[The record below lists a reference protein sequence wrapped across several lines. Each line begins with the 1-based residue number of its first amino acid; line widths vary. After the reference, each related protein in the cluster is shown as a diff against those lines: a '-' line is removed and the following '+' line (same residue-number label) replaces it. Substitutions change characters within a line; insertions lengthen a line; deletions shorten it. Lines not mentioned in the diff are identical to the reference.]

1 MSGTEP
7 HILIVDDHR
16 EIRDALSRYLKT
28 NGYRATAVESAVA
41 ARRILKTSGI
51 DLAVIDVMMPGED
64 GLALTRS
71 LRAESALPIILL
83 TARGD
88 DVDRIIGLELGAD
101 DYLVKPCNPRE
112 LAARIAAV
120 LRRARPGG
128 HRLGELQTQRIRF
141 ENWTLDV
148 GRRELVATTGTA
160 LPLSAGEFRLLVAFL
175 ERPNIALSRDQ
186 LLDLT
191 KERSAEA
198 FDRSIDSAVSRLRRK
213 IEPDTANPRII
224 KTVWGGGYM
233 FQATPE
239 AL

>member
-28 NGYRATAVESAVA
+28 NGYRATAAENAAA
-41 ARRILKTSGI
+41 ARRVLKTSGI
-51 DLAVIDVMMPGED
+51 DLAVVDVMMPGED

-83 TARGD
+83 TARGE
-88 DVDRIIGLELGAD
+88 DVDRIIGLEIGAD

-128 HRLGELQTQRIRF
+128 HRLSELQTQRIRF

-175 ERPNIALSRDQ
+175 ERPNVALSRDQ

-213 IEPDTANPRII
+213 IEVDTGNPRII

-239 AL
+239 VL